1 MNRCMYFSLLH
12 ICDQNTQEKK
22 NLQEETSML
31 AQDSAEIIALWW
43 ERNTMEYTSNKDVHF
58 IVDQKQGK
66 RKTWL

>member
-1 MNRCMYFSLLH
+1 MNRSMYFSFLH

-22 NLQEETSML
+22 NLQEEMSML

-43 ERNTMEYTSNKDVHF
+43 ERNTMEYTGNKDVHF
-58 IVDQKQGK
+58 IVDQKQWK